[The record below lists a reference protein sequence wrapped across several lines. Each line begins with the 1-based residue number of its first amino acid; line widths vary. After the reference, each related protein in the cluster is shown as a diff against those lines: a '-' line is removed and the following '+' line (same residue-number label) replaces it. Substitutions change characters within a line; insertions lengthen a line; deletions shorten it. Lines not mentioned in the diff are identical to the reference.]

1 METRLLKPLLLLSC
15 LPALLAGQARPAP
28 PAPAGPTPGEWSTPA
43 RDLAGTRFS
52 PLADISTR
60 NVSSLRLLWSYGTGS
75 LEGHEG
81 NPLVVGG
88 RLYLHTPHPVTVRAF
103 DLDRPGSAPLWTY
116 APGGRD
122 PALSACC
129 GLGSRGIAWHPSG
142 KLYVPLFPGDLAAVD
157 ATTGKEL
164 WRVRNGDPR
173 AGVTMPAAPLV
184 VGDVVIVGVAGG
196 EFGARGH
203 LTAYDALTG
212 KTLWRGYSTG
222 PDTDVLLTG
231 APNPGYP
238 GTTLG
243 RDLGTS
249 SWSAD
254 SWTRGG
260 GATWGWL
267 TADPELNLVF
277 HGTGAPAP
285 LNPLQRI
292 GDNKWT
298 ASLIARDLTT
308 GQVRWALQLT
318 PHDAWGYDA
327 TNENILTDLTVGGRP
342 VKALVHFDRN
352 GFAYTID
359 RVTGRVL
366 LAEKYGPVNWAS
378 KVDLG
383 TGRPV
388 TDPAYAGPGKV
399 TGVCPSTMGMKT
411 FQPAAFSPVTRLF
424 YVPVNNLCMDIE
436 AGPAV
441 FAAGKPYQGT
451 TVQLSAGPGGTRGR
465 FLAWDATTGS
475 IAWEVREEFPAFGG
489 ALVTAGGLV
498 FYGTLDG
505 WLKAVDAASG
515 RLLWQF
521 KTPSGIVGNPI
532 TFAAPDGRQY
542 LAIVSGVGGWPGQA
556 LRAGPAAKPSDALG
570 AVGAFADLARVTNP
584 GGVLLV
590 FGL

>member
-60 NVSSLRLLWSYGTGS
+60 NVSGLRLLWSYGTGS

>member
-1 METRLLKPLLLLSC
+1 MATRLLKALFLLPC

-28 PAPAGPTPGEWSTPA
+28 AGPPAGEWSAPA

-52 PLADISTR
+52 PLTDISTR
-60 NVSSLRLLWSYGTGS
+60 NVSNLRMLWSYGTGS

-81 NPLVVGG
+81 NPLVAGG
-88 RLYLHTPHPVTVRAF
+88 RLYLHTPHPVTVQAF
-103 DLDRPGSAPLWTY
+103 DLDRPGSPPLWSY

-122 PALSACC
+122 PALAGCC

-157 ATTGKEL
+157 AATGKEL

-173 AGVTMPAAPLV
+173 AGLTMPAAPLV

-196 EFGARGH
+196 EFGARGY
-203 LTAYDALTG
+203 LTGYDALTG
-212 KTLWRGYSTG
+212 KQLWRGYSTG
-222 PDTDVLLTG
+222 PDSEVLLTT

-238 GTTLG
+238 GSVLG
-243 RDLGTS
+243 RDLGVST
-249 SWSAD
+249 WSAD

-285 LNPLQRI
+285 LNPLQRV

-298 ASLIARDLTT
+298 ASLLARDLTT

-318 PHDAWGYDA
+318 PRDAWGFDA
-327 TNENILTDLTVGGRP
+327 SNESILTDLTVGGRP

-359 RVTGRVL
+359 RVTGRIL
-366 LAEKYGPVNWAS
+366 LAEKYGPVNWAT
-378 KVDLG
+378 KVDLS
-383 TGRPV
+383 TGLPV
-388 TDPAYAGPGKV
+388 RDPAYSGPGKV
-399 TGVCPSTMGMKT
+399 SGVCPGIIGMKT

-424 YVPVNNLCMDIE
+424 YVPANNLCMDIE
-436 AGPAV
+436 PEAAV
-441 FAAGKPYQGT
+441 FAAGKPYQGA
-451 TVQLSAGPGGTRGR
+451 TVQLSAGPGGKRGR
-465 FLAWDATTGS
+465 FLAWDATSGT

-505 WLKAVDAASG
+505 WLKALDATSG

-532 TFAAPDGRQY
+532 TFAGPDGRQY

-556 LRAGPAAKPSDALG
+556 LRAGSTAKPSDALG

>member
-1 METRLLKPLLLLSC
+1 MGTRLLKPLLLLSC

-28 PAPAGPTPGEWSTPA
+28 PAPAGPTPGEWSAPA

-60 NVSSLRLLWSYGTGS
+60 NVSGLRLLWSYGTGS